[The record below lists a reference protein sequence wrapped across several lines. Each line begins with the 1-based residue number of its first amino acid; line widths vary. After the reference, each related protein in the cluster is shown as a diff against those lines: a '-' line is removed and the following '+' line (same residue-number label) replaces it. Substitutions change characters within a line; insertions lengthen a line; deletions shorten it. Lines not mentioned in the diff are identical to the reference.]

1 MKNSKT
7 TKNSLKNFQATIYNS
22 QANDL
27 ENLSEFEKFVFENQK
42 HDLKTKAKLT
52 IEKFSKENVF
62 FDIFQKQNWLNK
74 KYLQYNTQAKKQKLL
89 KEFINEFYFVNTPN
103 EKNFEKKLIEEIT
116 NKIIIDYIKNSYNA
130 SDINDLE
137 NIQKTLENIEQL
149 KEEIR
154 KTAFENI
161 EQQKQAKKEYRKT
174 YQKEIQKQLKARY
187 RLNKKY
193 SFLID

>member
-27 ENLSEFEKFVFENQK
+27 EKLNEFEKFVFENQK
-42 HDLKTKAKLT
+42 HDLKTKSKLT

-62 FDIFQKQNWLNK
+62 FDIFQKQNWVNK
-74 KYLQYNTQAKKQKLL
+74 KYLQFNTQAKKQKLI
-89 KEFINEFYFVNTPN
+89 KEFVNTFYFVNTPN

-116 NKIIIDYIKNSYNA
+116 NKIIIEYIKNSYNA

-137 NIQKTLENIEQL
+137 NIEKTLENIEQL

>member
-1 MKNSKT
+1 M
-7 TKNSLKNFQATIYNS
+7 
-22 QANDL
+22 
-27 ENLSEFEKFVFENQK
+27 
-42 HDLKTKAKLT
+42 KTKAKLT

-89 KEFINEFYFVNTPN
+89 KEFVNTFYFVNTPN
-103 EKNFEKKLIEEIT
+103 EKNYEKKLIEEIT

-130 SDINDLE
+130 SDINDLK
-137 NIQKTLENIEQL
+137 NIEKTLENIEQL